1 MIFCHEAYDGD
12 VYSIDW
18 WVTVTKKGLYT
29 DLFDGEQ
36 SDFETREEIYR
47 NAQRG

>member
-1 MIFCHEAYDGD
+1 MRFFNRKEQICMIFCHEAYDGD

-29 DLFDGEQ
+29 DLFDGE
-36 SDFETREEIYR
+36 
-47 NAQRG
+47 